1 MDWVNDEQLGGGTVK
16 IGDPSGRT
24 SARAAQ
30 AKETRNMNSLSIYYQ
45 LRQLWVHVKA
55 LGIKHRYPIDTIR
68 QRHVLNNTM
77 WLKQISAVDFMA
89 GVGSG
94 MRLGTMLSRDS

>member
-1 MDWVNDEQLGGGTVK
+1 MS

-30 AKETRNMNSLSIYYQ
+30 AKEMRLLNATSMYRQ
-45 LRQLWVHVKA
+45 LRMLWVHVKA

-68 QRHVLNNTM
+68 QKELLNNSS
-77 WLKQISAVDFMA
+77 WLSMVSAVDLMS
-89 GVGSG
+89 GLGSG